1 MTTVPPPVES
11 AARAADT
18 AEAACLFESAG
29 AGAVVLLAFCVGM
42 AVFVAAALSSVA
54 LGALVGVLMIGTA
67 GIIAVT
73 VPIDRTG

>member
-1 MTTVPPPVES
+1 M
-11 AARAADT
+11 
-18 AEAACLFESAG
+18 LF
-29 AGAVVLLAFCVGM
+29 AFCVGM